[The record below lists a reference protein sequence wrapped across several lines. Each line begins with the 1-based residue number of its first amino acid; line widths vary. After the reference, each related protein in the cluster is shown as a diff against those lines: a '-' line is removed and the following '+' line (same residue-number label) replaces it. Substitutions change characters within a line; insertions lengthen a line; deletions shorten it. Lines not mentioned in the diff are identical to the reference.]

1 MTAPI
6 ALSRA
11 QGDQLKTVPPGFRL
25 FFSVLAN
32 AYYLMPLKL
41 LPIILCMLTI
51 VAHSQTCITN
61 AQVTLTG
68 NLRSAN
74 GIPSS
79 NSILTL
85 TPSQQGLIAGCGV
98 NLATVNTCATSTD
111 GSVVGVQNP
120 QTATINTTSGG
131 GSLGSGVYYTV
142 YEWYDAAG
150 HVTLVSP
157 ETATT
162 LGATGTLVVNPPS
175 SGVPALAIGMDVFI
189 STSSGTE
196 TLQGQTTGTA
206 SFVQS
211 TALTSGSSPAS
222 TNTTLCQV
230 VANDAVW
237 PTGTGYNVSMVTVN
251 GNPVPN
257 YPMQWQLLGPGST
270 YNLSTGLPYYHGVV
284 FYPVPILSQPANH
297 GQQSI
302 SGPLNFGGYNVTG
315 VGKFGVGTNFPG
327 WGVDVEGAG
336 INGAVN
342 AATGYLFNGL
352 APLNHVLLGN
362 GTAYVDSPTLPYS
375 ILTGAP
381 SLFYQTVAANGVAQT
396 QRPTLNF
403 TQRFTATDS
412 ASPARTTIDLN
423 TPGTGNL
430 IPTETATPGASTNC
444 ATYDGAGN
452 IAPATVPC
460 ALAVTQTNVTG
471 SRALGSSYTAGTVP
485 LLVEITVQ
493 EATNC
498 VGSGFVVTG
507 VSAAVNVISAGVY
520 NCDAAG
526 PSNAGVTFLVPAGA
540 SYGATLANYGTT
552 PTPTLLSWIE
562 LPL

>member
-111 GSVVGVQNP
+111 GSVVGIQTP
-120 QTATINTTSGG
+120 QTATVNTTSGG
-131 GSLGSGVYYTV
+131 GSLPSGVYYTV

-175 SGVPALAIGMDVFI
+175 SGVPALAVGMDVFI

-270 YNLSTGLPYYHGVV
+270 YNLSNGLPYYHGVV
-284 FYPVPILSQPANH
+284 YYPVPILSAPANH

-302 SGPLNFGGYNVTG
+302 SGPLNFGGYYVTG
-315 VGKFGVGTNFPG
+315 VGKLGVVTNFPG
-327 WGVDVEGAG
+327 WGVDAEGSG
-336 INGAVN
+336 LGAFIN
-342 AATGYLFNGL
+342 AAGGYLLNGSGGVSGQYPCSDGT
-352 APLNHVLLGN
+352 AIDHFCTLNTTSYQTIASN
-362 GTAYVDSPTLPYS
+362 GT
-375 ILTGAP
+375 
-381 SLFYQTVAANGVAQT
+381 AQT

-403 TQRFTATDS
+403 SPAFSVTDS
-412 ASPARTTIDLN
+412 SSPAQTTIGINKVQLSLPATTVNAN
-423 TPGTGNL
+423 TCT
-430 IPTETATPGASTNC
+430 
-444 ATYDGAGN
+444 
-452 IAPATVPC
+452 APAT
-460 ALAVTQTNVTG
+460 ATLTGVTSTSTF
-471 SRALGSSYTAGTVP
+471 STAF
-485 LLVEITVQ
+485 
-493 EATNC
+493 ATNP
-498 VGSGFVVTG
+498 V
-507 VSAAVNVISAGVY
+507 AAVGWGANGGLVVELWP
-520 NCDAAG
+520 DASPNMLDWSICNQTA
-526 PSNAGVTFLVPAGA
+526 SNI
-540 SYGATLANYGTT
+540 T
-552 PTPTLLSWIE
+552 PTAIALNVGVN
-562 LPL
+562 

>member
-175 SGVPALAIGMDVFI
+175 SGVPALAVGMDVFI

-257 YPMQWQLLGPGST
+257 YPMQWQLMGAGST
-270 YNLSTGLPYYHGVV
+270 INLSNGLPYYHGVV
-284 FYPVPILSQPANH
+284 YYPVPILSAPANH

-327 WGVDVEGAG
+327 WGVDVEG
-336 INGAVN
+336 
-342 AATGYLFNGL
+342 
-352 APLNHVLLGN
+352 
-362 GTAYVDSPTLPYS
+362 
-375 ILTGAP
+375 
-381 SLFYQTVAANGVAQT
+381 
-396 QRPTLNF
+396 TLNF